1 MHNAKGRSKVT
12 RVRLDQTE
20 SEPEL
25 ARYLC
30 FRYFRPGTTTQG
42 ALGRVN
48 RHWQQTNTAS
58 RPQWPVLMPWQR
70 ALPPVLL
77 RGLLAMLFF
86 RCPAHRVQP
95 LYAPP
100 RDLQRGG
107 TVFFFSQGSGLDLR
121 YDLVEKDAA
130 GCMRRTRGGH
140 VARSANKSHPR

>member
-1 MHNAKGRSKVT
+1 MPLPKALREHGQMHNAKGRSKVT

-30 FRYFRPGTTTQG
+30 FRHFRPGTITQG

-48 RHWQQTNTAS
+48 QRHWQQTNTAS

-95 LYAPP
+95 LYAPS
-100 RDLQRGG
+100 RDLQRAG
-107 TVFFFSQGSGLDLR
+107 TVFFSRKEVDSTSDMTSWKRMLR
-121 YDLVEKDAA
+121 AV
-130 GCMRRTRGGH
+130 
-140 VARSANKSHPR
+140 